1 MPKRRAAKPKYQTRR
16 ERFLSEMEQVVPWP
30 ALLEALEPSYYPS
43 AAGRR
48 GRPPMGLE
56 RMLRMYFVQQ
66 WYGLADEA
74 TEEAL
79 YDSRALSAFVGLD
92 LACESVPDATTLLKF
107 RRWLEEHELTQ
118 AIFKTINTRLSD
130 KGLLL
135 RKATL
140 VDATIIAAPS
150 STKNKAKARD
160 PEMHSTRKGN
170 QWYFGLKA
178 HIGVDGES
186 GLVHSLTATAANTA
200 DITETSKLLHG
211 EESYVIADA
220 AYIGA
225 EKREELAKCQ
235 VTWFIAAKRSTVEAI
250 ASEELKDLVKRRER
264 LTAAI
269 RARVEHPF
277 HIVKNLFGYR
287 KVRYKGLAKNRAQLH
302 TLFALANL
310 VRAKSALLAA

>member
-1 MPKRRAAKPKYQTRR
+1 MPKTRAPKPKYQTRR

-30 ALLEALEPSYYPS
+30 ALREALEPSYYPN

-48 GRPPMGLE
+48 GRPPIGLE

-92 LACESVPDATTLLKF
+92 PTCESVPEATTLLKF
-107 RRWLEEHELTQ
+107 RRWLEERELTQ
-118 AIFKTINTRLSD
+118 TIFKTINARLSE
-130 KGLLL
+130 KGLSM

-150 STKNKAKARD
+150 STKNTVKARD
-160 PEMHSTRKGN
+160 PEMRSTRKGN
-170 QWYFGLKA
+170 HWYFGLKA

-186 GLVHSLTATAANTA
+186 GLVHSLTATPANTA

-225 EKREELAKCQ
+225 EKREELAECE
-235 VTWFIAAKRSTVEAI
+235 VAWCIAAKRSTVEAI
-250 ASEELKDLVKRRER
+250 ASEALKDLVKRRER
-264 LTAAI
+264 LIASI